1 MLRSLFTG
9 ITGLRAHQTMLDVTG
24 NNIANVNTTG
34 FKSSRALF
42 EDTLSQQLQ
51 GAGAAGPNTGATNPS
66 QVGLGVQVSAI
77 TQDLTQGS
85 TQSTARAL
93 DMMINGEGYF
103 VVNVG
108 GENMYTRNGA
118 FNIDPQGRLV
128 TQGGGLVQGW
138 SGVGGVIQS
147 NRPIGA
153 ITLPL
158 ATTMPSRAT
167 DRVVMEG
174 NLPFEAEVGKEFMR
188 SIKVYDAAGVE
199 SMVEVTFA
207 RTATGW
213 GITATRGND
222 SATGALAVDADGT
235 VTGGNLTVGGAEI
248 DLAAITGF
256 ANLTTVEASS
266 QNGRSAGTL
275 RSIGVNDDG
284 TITGVFSNDQ
294 RLDIGQIAVA
304 YFTNAGG
311 LEKAGSSYARESTA
325 SGVPQIGTAGSG
337 SRGGITSRALEM
349 SNVDL
354 AQEFTSMIIAQRGF
368 QAGSRIITTS
378 DEVLQELVN
387 LKR

>member
-34 FKSSRALF
+34 YKASRALF

-51 GAGAAGPNTGATNPS
+51 GAGAAGPNNGATNPS

-85 TQSTARAL
+85 TQSTTRAF

-108 GENMYTRNGA
+108 GQNLYTRNGA
-118 FNIDPQGRLV
+118 FNIDPEGRLT

-138 SGVGGVIQS
+138 SAVGGVVQS
-147 NRPIGA
+147 NQPIGA

-158 ATTMPSRAT
+158 ATTMPSQAT
-167 DRVVMEG
+167 NRVVMEG
-174 NLPFEAEVGKEFMR
+174 NLPFDAEVGKEFMR
-188 SIKVYDAAGVE
+188 SIKVYDAAGAE
-199 SMVEVTFA
+199 SMMEVTFA
-207 RTATGW
+207 RSTTGW
-213 GITATRGND
+213 DVTATRGAATATGTIAVDD
-222 SATGALAVDADGT
+222 SGVATGANIT
-235 VTGGNLTVGGAEI
+235 IGGVEI
-248 DLAAITGF
+248 DLSTLTGF
-256 ANLTTVEASS
+256 ANLTTIEAAS

-294 RLDIGQIAVA
+294 RLEIGQIAVA

-311 LEKAGSSYARESTA
+311 LEKAGSSYLRESSA
-325 SGVPQIGTAGSG
+325 SGNPQIGAAGTG
-337 SRGGITSRALEM
+337 SRGGVTSRALEM

>member
-34 FKSSRALF
+34 FKSSRAVF
-42 EDTLSQQLQ
+42 EDTLSQMLK
-51 GAGAAGPNTGATNPS
+51 GAGAGTATQGATNPS
-66 QVGLGVQVSAI
+66 QVGLGVQVAAI

-85 TQSTARAL
+85 TQTTSRAL
-93 DMMINGEGYF
+93 DMMVNGEGYF
-103 VVNVG
+103 IVNVG
-108 GENMYTRNGA
+108 GQNVYTRNGT
-118 FNIDPQGRLV
+118 FNLDPEGRLV
-128 TQGGGLVQGW
+128 AQGGGLVQGW
-138 SGVGGVIQS
+138 AGTNGVIQS
-147 NRPIGA
+147 NQPIGA
-153 ITLPL
+153 LQLPL

-174 NLPFEAEVGKEFMR
+174 NLPFDAEVGKEFMR
-188 SIKVYDAAGVE
+188 SIKVYDAAGTA
-199 SMVEVTFA
+199 SMLEVKFTRTGTGWDVA
-207 RTATGW
+207 ASSATAT
-213 GITATRGND
+213 AT
-222 SATGALAVDADGT
+222 STLAVDASGA
-235 VTGGNLTVGGAEI
+235 VTGGNVTVGGIEI
-248 DLAAITGF
+248 DLSTITGF
-256 ANLTTVEASS
+256 ANLTTVEAST

-275 RSIGVNDDG
+275 RSISVNEDG

-294 RLDIGQIAVA
+294 RLDIGQIALA

-311 LEKAGSSYARESTA
+311 LEKAGSSFARESTA
-325 SGVPQIGTAGSG
+325 SGAPQIGVAGTG

>member
-24 NNIANVNTTG
+24 NNIANVNTTA

-51 GAGAAGPNTGATNPS
+51 GAGAGGPNTGATNPS

-174 NLPFEAEVGKEFMR
+174 NLPFEAEAGKEFMR
-188 SIKVYDAAGVE
+188 SIKVYDAAGAE
-199 SMVEVTFA
+199 SMLEVTFA

-213 GITATRGND
+213 GVTATRGND
-222 SATGALAVDADGT
+222 SASGALAVDADGT
-235 VTGGNLTVGGAEI
+235 VSGGNLTVGGVEI
-248 DLAAITGF
+248 DLAALTGF